1 MDAYSCPPTGG
12 AIVPRSE
19 GDLLHAASL
28 DEAMELDDAL
38 AADALSGGKASKD
51 ALNSFP
57 FNSSSGGQSMLNLY
71 SGRVTDLDSKLRS
84 DVLVGEQGSS
94 EETGLMTPSV
104 ELDSLQVRSSLSP
117 FLFSVKRQQGAY
129 CSHSQLLAA

>member
-1 MDAYSCPPTGG
+1 
-12 AIVPRSE
+12 
-19 GDLLHAASL
+19 
-28 DEAMELDDAL
+28 MELDDAVVS
-38 AADALSGGKASKD
+38 DALSGGKASKD

-57 FNSSSGGQSMLNLY
+57 FNTSAGGQNMLNLY

-104 ELDSLQVRSSLSP
+104 ELDSLQVNHNV
-117 FLFSVKRQQGAY
+117 SVSAD
-129 CSHSQLLAA
+129 